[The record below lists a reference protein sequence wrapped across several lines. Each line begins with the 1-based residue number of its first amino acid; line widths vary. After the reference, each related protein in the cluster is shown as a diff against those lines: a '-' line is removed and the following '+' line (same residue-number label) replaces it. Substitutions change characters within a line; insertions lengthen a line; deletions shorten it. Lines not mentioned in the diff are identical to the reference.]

1 MTNSNSNKNDGKPWV
16 TFCMTTYKRPDFLR
30 KQIRG
35 ILNQTFQDF
44 SIIISDNDIGA
55 SAKRIVEDYNDP
67 RIQYFVN
74 ENNLGMVK
82 SFNRSLAKAESEYVV
97 MITDDDPVYPDM
109 LQRLHDLSVEY
120 PGYGIYYGGCD
131 IQCNDPIVARSSR
144 AKVGTNSCLAN
155 LPIDTVRVYNGAEF
169 PFAYFTGALGCHL
182 LWSTGIVKRE
192 IALEI
197 GGMPDFGAPYNTDFG
212 YMVLSG
218 SYSGAVLLNTSLG
231 CQVVHGANYGYTESD
246 FDKFYI
252 TPDAFTSWVMERL
265 SKSFDFS
272 GLRKEIEIFVAR
284 WAVEYAVSIKKFLRD
299 KNIKDS
305 NFEKYVSKLFKIPY
319 MRKWKWKYYIAIH
332 FPNLFVL
339 LIEMKKRFFNNTS
352 MQ

>member
-30 KQIRG
+30 KQIKG

-55 SAKRIVEDYNDP
+55 SAKKIVEDYHDP

-82 SFNRSLAKAESEYVV
+82 SFNRSLGKAESEYVV
-97 MITDDDPVYPDM
+97 MITDDDPIYPDM

-131 IQCNDPIVARSSR
+131 IQCNDPIVAKSSR
-144 AKVGTNSCLAN
+144 ARVGTNSCLAN
-155 LPIDTVRVYNGAEF
+155 LPIDTVRLYKGARISIRLFYWQLRLSFALVYRN
-169 PFAYFTGALGCHL
+169 CK
-182 LWSTGIVKRE
+182 KRNCP
-192 IALEI
+192 EI

-246 FDKFYI
+246 FEKFYI

-272 GLRKEIEIFVAR
+272 GL
-284 WAVEYAVSIKKFLRD
+284 
-299 KNIKDS
+299 
-305 NFEKYVSKLFKIPY
+305 
-319 MRKWKWKYYIAIH
+319 
-332 FPNLFVL
+332 
-339 LIEMKKRFFNNTS
+339 KRRS
-352 MQ
+352 RHL